1 MDSPRSQEQADKTT
15 SCGTSGHTLAA
26 GAPSLTCNGPNP
38 SGLRLTRGYSARLQ
52 AIPAPTS
59 APPPE
64 AAAIPTS
71 FAAGRYQVRRC
82 LGEGSKECIYLA
94 HDIRLD
100 RDVAIALIKTV
111 NPDEP
116 DPAYLWREAQA
127 IGRLGAHPHIVTV
140 YDIGEEDGQPY
151 FVSEDM
157 EGGSVQ
163 DLLERA
169 EHHLLPLARAL
180 SIADHL
186 CQALAHAHQCGII
199 HGDLRPSHVWLT
211 QDGTAKLGD
220 FGLALSPDRTR
231 FTLQSITAD
240 TVFYMPPEQI
250 MARRVDA
257 RSDLYSL
264 GAHSI
269 DFSGN
274 APSPS

>member
-1 MDSPRSQEQADKTT
+1 MDSPRSPENADETT
-15 SCGTSGHTLAA
+15 SCGPSGHTLTA
-26 GAPSLTCNGPNP
+26 GAPYLTCNGSKP
-38 SGLRLTRGYSARLQ
+38 SGLRRTRGYGVRLQ
-52 AIPAPTS
+52 ATPAPTS
-59 APPPE
+59 APPPA

-82 LGEGSKECIYLA
+82 LGEGSKERVYLA
-94 HDIRLD
+94 HDTRLD
-100 RDVAIALIKTV
+100 RDVAIALIKTTSL
-111 NPDEP
+111 DEP
-116 DPAYLWREAQA
+116 DPACLWREAQV

-151 FVSEDM
+151 FVSEYM
-157 EGGSVQ
+157 EGGSLH

-169 EHHLLPLARAL
+169 AHHRLPLAQAL

-199 HGDLRPSHVWLT
+199 HGDLRPNHVWLT
-211 QDGTAKLGD
+211 QDGTAKLGG
-220 FGLALSPDRTR
+220 FGLALSPDRAR
-231 FTLQSITAD
+231 FTLQGITAD

-264 GAHSI
+264 
-269 DFSGN
+269 
-274 APSPS
+274 